1 MVRHLQT
8 IERDDELFEAAAKAQ
23 ARAYAPYSNFQVG
36 AALAFADGSV
46 VTGSNVENVSFGLT
60 LCAERT
66 ALVKAVSD
74 GMREFIALAVVGGD
88 QTPAAPCGACRQV
101 LAEFCAPDMPV
112 FYARL
117 TGGQSIATTL
127 GALLPQAFVKT

>member
-1 MVRHLQT
+1 MT
-8 IERDDELFEAAAKAQ
+8 IDAHARRNLIAAAREAAT
-23 ARAYAPYSNFQVG
+23 RAYCPYSNYPVG
-36 AALAFADGSV
+36 AALLTREWQI

-117 TGGQSIATTL
+117 TGGQSVATTV

>member
-1 MVRHLQT
+1 MT
-8 IERDDELFEAAAKAQ
+8 IDAHARRNLIAAAREAAT
-23 ARAYAPYSNFQVG
+23 RAYCPYSNYPVG
-36 AALAFADGSV
+36 AALLTREWQI

-117 TGGQSIATTL
+117 TGGQSIATTV
-127 GALLPQAFVKT
+127 GALLPQAFTKS

>member
-1 MVRHLQT
+1 MT
-8 IERDDELFEAAAKAQ
+8 IDAHARRNLIAVAREAAT
-23 ARAYAPYSNFQVG
+23 RAYCPYSNYPVG
-36 AALAFADGSV
+36 AALLTREWQI

-74 GMREFIALAVVGGD
+74 GMREFIALAVVGGN

-117 TGGQSIATTL
+117 TGGQSIATTV
-127 GALLPQAFVKT
+127 GALLPQAFTKS

>member
-1 MVRHLQT
+1 MT
-8 IERDDELFEAAAKAQ
+8 IDAHARRNLIAAAREAATH
-23 ARAYAPYSNFQVG
+23 AYCPYSNYPVG
-36 AALAFADGSV
+36 AALLTREWQI

-117 TGGQSIATTL
+117 TGGQSIATTV
-127 GALLPQAFVKT
+127 GALLPQAFTKS

>member
-1 MVRHLQT
+1 MT
-8 IERDDELFEAAAKAQ
+8 IDAHARRNLIAAAREAAT
-23 ARAYAPYSNFQVG
+23 RAYCPYSNYPVG
-36 AALAFADGSV
+36 AALLTREWQI

-74 GMREFIALAVVGGD
+74 GMREFIALAVVGGN

-117 TGGQSIATTL
+117 TGGQSVATTV

>member
-1 MVRHLQT
+1 MTVTVDARIRRNL
-8 IERDDELFEAAAKAQ
+8 IAAAREAAAH
-23 ARAYAPYSNFQVG
+23 AYCPYSNYPVG
-36 AALAFADGSV
+36 AALLTREGQII
-46 VTGSNVENVSFGLT
+46 TGCNVENVSFGLT

-66 ALVKAVSD
+66 AFVKAVSD
-74 GMREFIALAVVGGD
+74 GVREFAALAVVGGD

-117 TGGQSIATTL
+117 TGGRSVATTV
-127 GALLPQAFVKT
+127 GALLPQAFIKT

>member
-1 MVRHLQT
+1 LIAVAR
-8 IERDDELFEAAAKAQ
+8 EAAT
-23 ARAYAPYSNFQVG
+23 RAYCPYSNYPVG
-36 AALAFADGSV
+36 AALLTREWQI

-74 GMREFIALAVVGGD
+74 GMREFIALAVVGGN

-117 TGGQSIATTL
+117 TGGQSVATTV

>member
-1 MVRHLQT
+1 MT
-8 IERDDELFEAAAKAQ
+8 IDAHARRNLIAAAREAAT
-23 ARAYAPYSNFQVG
+23 RAYCPYSNYPVG
-36 AALAFADGSV
+36 AALLTREWQI